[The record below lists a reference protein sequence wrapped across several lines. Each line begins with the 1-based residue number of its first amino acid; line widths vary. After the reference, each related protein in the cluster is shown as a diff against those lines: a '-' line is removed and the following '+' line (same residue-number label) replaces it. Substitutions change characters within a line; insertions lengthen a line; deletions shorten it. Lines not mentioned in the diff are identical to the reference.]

1 MARKAPGK
9 NHRTGMTLIEL
20 MDMFPT
26 EKAATKWFE
35 GCVWPNGRAHLRS
48 LR

>member
-9 NHRTGMTLIEL
+9 AHRDGMTIVEL

-26 EKAATKWFE
+26 EKRRTEWFE
-35 GCVWPNGRAHLRS
+35 ATIWPNGRHCPKVR
-48 LR
+48 